1 MIVVIILYFCY
12 KSTHN
17 PVHLPGKNIQRSGQS
32 YNSSVIFP
40 YEKKKGDT
48 FLPGERYRP
57 LSYMILFYRDIR
69 LVTRILHLLLLLIAQ
84 GSTIRIGDT
93 VEE

>member
-1 MIVVIILYFCY
+1 
-12 KSTHN
+12 
-17 PVHLPGKNIQRSGQS
+17 
-32 YNSSVIFP
+32 
-40 YEKKKGDT
+40 
-48 FLPGERYRP
+48 
-57 LSYMILFYRDIR
+57 MILFYRDIR